1 VTKPKYLKNEVATS
15 DLPGSSDEMKQASY
29 HDSNDNTA
37 PNDIGEPPYSDD
49 DLLQSLPPVLDQLE
63 GHVPGR
69 YFQTLM
75 HVYRANRLERPREII
90 LVRSSS
96 RR

>member
-1 VTKPKYLKNEVATS
+1 MSNEVATS
-15 DLPGSSDEMKQASY
+15 DLPGSSDDLKQASY
-29 HDSNDNTA
+29 RDSNDNTA

-63 GHVPGR
+63 GHAPGKYT

-75 HVYRANRLERPREII
+75 HGDLLCEP
-90 LVRSSS
+90 VRKTTKNNIFK
-96 RR
+96 